1 MNSER
6 RDGVFRR
13 LIKFVNV
20 RFDVYSFTLKSTYR
34 YTGSLEVR
42 LILIECSVGV
52 KIKNRGTI
60 VVLNRY
66 AAALCFL
73 DVLEMVVR

>member
-1 MNSER
+1 M
-6 RDGVFRR
+6 FRR

-52 KIKNRGTI
+52 KIKI
-60 VVLNRY
+60 EVL
-66 AAALCFL
+66 
-73 DVLEMVVR
+73 

>member
-1 MNSER
+1 ML
-6 RDGVFRR
+6 VF
-13 LIKFVNV
+13 VSGSV
-20 RFDVYSFTLKSTYR
+20 R
-34 YTGSLEVR
+34 
-42 LILIECSVGV
+42 V
-52 KIKNRGTI
+52 KMKNRGTI